1 MNAVLLLLVG
11 ILLVPVMQS
20 SPVRLNDDSDWWSII
35 RGEGEARGTEFQEQ
49 KTETA
54 ESNFRIL
61 GADLGHQSAP
71 AKLGQP
77 TIVQRGDAATGRSQ
91 ICYAALHDAVGDFNK
106 VYLVFEDGEV
116 TSAFYLFAGGPPWNG
131 SDLCV
136 KSPLVSRGTRTDSGL
151 HLGMTTADVKKILG
165 KPSTTAPDRL
175 VYSRLTKKKM
185 SPEDLKKLRTSSP
198 GTSDE
203 NLQRNASW
211 DVTVYIEAR
220 FSNDK
225 MTYLAVMRAETN

>member
-1 MNAVLLLLVG
+1 
-11 ILLVPVMQS
+11 
-20 SPVRLNDDSDWWSII
+20 
-35 RGEGEARGTEFQEQ
+35 
-49 KTETA
+49 
-54 ESNFRIL
+54 
-61 GADLGHQSAP
+61 
-71 AKLGQP
+71 
-77 TIVQRGDAATGRSQ
+77 
-91 ICYAALHDAVGDFNK
+91 
-106 VYLVFEDGEV
+106 
-116 TSAFYLFAGGPPWNG
+116 
-131 SDLCV
+131 
-136 KSPLVSRGTRTDSGL
+136 
-151 HLGMTTADVKKILG
+151 MTTADVKKILG